1 MEAAPAKVHQVK
13 VSQDDELIPYTAKQ
27 SKEWVWKVRFAMNLS
42 NNCHFPKITTIT
54 TSIIGS
60 KTPKYDQVLGVVNS
74 KRCSAASVIVAIA
87 GLQPSTCPQGQGQSV
102 RFLSIKNLM

>member
-1 MEAAPAKVHQVK
+1 
-13 VSQDDELIPYTAKQ
+13 
-27 SKEWVWKVRFAMNLS
+27 MNLS